1 MLGFLKKLFRSKID
15 KDMAELRP
23 IVDMVNNEYQKLKTL
38 SDDELRLKTIEFK
51 NFIHQKTQNL
61 KNKVQELTV
70 QSQNEQDLN
79 KKEALYN
86 ALDLAKKDLNKSIEE
101 ALKELLP
108 KAFAVVKETARRFA
122 ENHQLVVTAT
132 DWDRKI
138 ANKKHNVVIEGDKAI
153 WKNRWVA
160 AGTEVEW
167 NMVHYD
173 VQLIG
178 GAVLHQGKIAEMAT
192 GEGKTLVATLP
203 TYLNALAGMGVHV
216 VTVNDYLARRDA
228 EWNGPLFEFHQLSVD
243 CIDLHEPNS
252 EARKNAYYADITYGT
267 NNEFG
272 FDYLRDNMVTHPEH
286 LVQRDLHYAIID
298 EVDSILIDEARTP
311 LIIAGPVPQGDK
323 HEFDILKP
331 RIEKLVH
338 LQKEVVNENLAQ
350 AKKILNNGLE
360 NLKEADKLKAGTF
373 IYRAHKGLP
382 KHKALLKF
390 LQNDQHKLLMQ
401 KAENYHLEDN
411 AKKMYLVDD
420 ELYFTINEKNNQIE
434 LTDKG
439 RDALTLKEEDP
450 NLFVLPD
457 LGHELAKVDNNDNL
471 SDEQKLHEKE
481 RIIKDFS
488 DKSERLHSIHQL
500 LKAYTLFERDVH
512 YIVQEGKVM
521 IVDENT
527 GRVMP
532 GRRWSD
538 GLHQAVESKE
548 NVKIEAATQTYA
560 TITLQNF
567 FRMYHK
573 ISGMTGTAETEA
585 KEFYEIYKLDVVTI
599 PTNKPVIRKDLDDK
613 VYKTRREKF
622 NAIIE
627 EVSDLIAKGRPVLIG
642 TTSVEISET
651 LSRLFKQRNIE
662 HELLNAKH
670 HQREA
675 EIVAKAGQAGAVTIA
690 TNMAG
695 RGTDIKLGP
704 GVKEAGGLA
713 IIGSERHESR
723 RIDRQLRGRAGRQGD
738 PGSSQFFVSLEDDLM
753 RLFGSE
759 KIAKAMTMMNMKE
772 GEVIQS
778 SWITSS
784 ITKAQQKVEENN
796 FAMRKRLL
804 EYDDVMNYQRDNI
817 YKKRRN
823 ALFGDRIK
831 IDLEY
836 MRLQLCESIVKR
848 YHEVGDVDSLN
859 LEVLQIFSIDLK
871 LKPED
876 LDRNSAEKIS
886 QNLYEQVTQKYLDK
900 SQRLANDVYQAA
912 QHFYSQMQEQR
923 KNDPQFLE
931 VLPNIAMEIHLTD
944 GSKTARLAI
953 PIGQIIETKGNI
965 VTDSFEKTVVL
976 GVIDENYKDHLRN
989 MDDLRQSVQNA
1000 VFEQKDPLLVYK
1012 LESSALFQNLLT
1024 HINMQVL
1031 SFLLKAEP
1039 VNPEP
1044 QENTTIQQPK
1054 RDDFSKLKTKHEERT
1069 IGVDETDIY
1078 EEYEEVYANANK
1090 PDPYAHLSR
1099 KERRELQRKNKKKK

>member
-1 MLGFLKKLFRSKID
+1 
-15 KDMAELRP
+15 
-23 IVDMVNNEYQKLKTL
+23 
-38 SDDELRLKTIEFK
+38 
-51 NFIHQKTQNL
+51 
-61 KNKVQELTV
+61 
-70 QSQNEQDLN
+70 
-79 KKEALYN
+79 
-86 ALDLAKKDLNKSIEE
+86 
-101 ALKELLP
+101 
-108 KAFAVVKETARRFA
+108 
-122 ENHQLVVTAT
+122 
-132 DWDRKI
+132 
-138 ANKKHNVVIEGDKAI
+138 
-153 WKNRWVA
+153 
-160 AGTEVEW
+160 
-167 NMVHYD
+167 
-173 VQLIG
+173 
-178 GAVLHQGKIAEMAT
+178 
-192 GEGKTLVATLP
+192 
-203 TYLNALAGMGVHV
+203 
-216 VTVNDYLARRDA
+216 
-228 EWNGPLFEFHQLSVD
+228 
-243 CIDLHEPNS
+243 
-252 EARKNAYYADITYGT
+252 
-267 NNEFG
+267 
-272 FDYLRDNMVTHPEH
+272 
-286 LVQRDLHYAIID
+286 
-298 EVDSILIDEARTP
+298 
-311 LIIAGPVPQGDK
+311 
-323 HEFDILKP
+323 
-331 RIEKLVH
+331 
-338 LQKEVVNENLAQ
+338 
-350 AKKILNNGLE
+350 
-360 NLKEADKLKAGTF
+360 
-373 IYRAHKGLP
+373 
-382 KHKALLKF
+382 
-390 LQNDQHKLLMQ
+390 
-401 KAENYHLEDN
+401 
-411 AKKMYLVDD
+411 
-420 ELYFTINEKNNQIE
+420 
-434 LTDKG
+434 
-439 RDALTLKEEDP
+439 
-450 NLFVLPD
+450 
-457 LGHELAKVDNNDNL
+457 
-471 SDEQKLHEKE
+471 
-481 RIIKDFS
+481 
-488 DKSERLHSIHQL
+488 
-500 LKAYTLFERDVH
+500 
-512 YIVQEGKVM
+512 
-521 IVDENT
+521 
-527 GRVMP
+527 
-532 GRRWSD
+532 
-538 GLHQAVESKE
+538 
-548 NVKIEAATQTYA
+548 
-560 TITLQNF
+560 
-567 FRMYHK
+567 
-573 ISGMTGTAETEA
+573 
-585 KEFYEIYKLDVVTI
+585 
-599 PTNKPVIRKDLDDK
+599 
-613 VYKTRREKF
+613 
-622 NAIIE
+622 
-627 EVSDLIAKGRPVLIG
+627 
-642 TTSVEISET
+642 
-651 LSRLFKQRNIE
+651 
-662 HELLNAKH
+662 
-670 HQREA
+670 
-675 EIVAKAGQAGAVTIA
+675 
-690 TNMAG
+690 
-695 RGTDIKLGP
+695 
-704 GVKEAGGLA
+704 
-713 IIGSERHESR
+713 
-723 RIDRQLRGRAGRQGD
+723 
-738 PGSSQFFVSLEDDLM
+738 
-753 RLFGSE
+753 
-759 KIAKAMTMMNMKE
+759 MKE

-1044 QENTTIQQPK
+1044 QENTTMQQPK